1 MAKLSEKR
9 KKLSNEHSQ
18 CGNFVQKDLFI
29 LTYSGKKS
37 IVTSGCC
44 GRWKNQSREENMKKV
59 VGFSVAQKIK

>member
-18 CGNFVQKDLFI
+18 CGNFVQKDRFI

-37 IVTSGCC
+37 
-44 GRWKNQSREENMKKV
+44 Q
-59 VGFSVAQKIK
+59 